1 MFGFEHSNN
10 ELANLYA
17 NRVIKTEKLND
28 RLLVKAKLIIARDD
42 FDKGNFAR
50 ASNICDEIINI
61 SKNNDAS
68 EAMYMRAYFSFLD
81 EEYSETEE
89 LIFQLS
95 EEYSSNHWIA
105 KGFILLSDVYVKQ
118 GNNYQA
124 KATLNSIIEN
134 HDEEDLINEAKLKL
148 EIIMEQEL
156 LEISDDER
164 EIVIKI
170 GDSLDYEII
179 YSDLQ
184 IEEEF

>member
-1 MFGFEHSNN
+1 M
-10 ELANLYA
+10 
-17 NRVIKTEKLND
+17 
-28 RLLVKAKLIIARDD
+28 
-42 FDKGNFAR
+42 
-50 ASNICDEIINI
+50 
-61 SKNNDAS
+61 
-68 EAMYMRAYFSFLD
+68 
-81 EEYSETEE
+81 
-89 LIFQLS
+89 S

-148 EIIMEQEL
+148 EIIMEQDL

-164 EIVIKI
+164 EIVIQI